1 MISSKSTRA
10 AEVRSTLHRSS
21 APWRPFTK
29 KRAACAGFKLVL
41 SSPARWPASITVAN
55 GKPPVPVVNQIRTYW
70 WCSPPRIWRK
80 EYARLV
86 RRRGRSEHLSP
97 KTNASVSRVIIHVR
111 QQDVTEVSLAEHNNV
126 VKAFPAD
133 RTDQPFSISI
143 LPKGRAATSGGLECR
158 STEPGGQ
165 RSRHRLD
172 LDP

>member
-10 AEVRSTLHRSS
+10 AEVRSTLYRSS

-97 KTNASVSRVIIHVR
+97 KANASLSRCDNSCTTAGRDGGVARRTQQRGQGIPCGSNRSAFQHIHFAKGAR
-111 QQDVTEVSLAEHNNV
+111 GDV
-126 VKAFPAD
+126 
-133 RTDQPFSISI
+133 
-143 LPKGRAATSGGLECR
+143 G
-158 STEPGGQ
+158 
-165 RSRHRLD
+165 RSRMPIDRSLRIS
-172 LDP
+172 P